1 VVGNLSWKNS
11 LAYGTLNVKIFYQH
25 EAHTKLSKLGGGGT
39 MSLGQ
44 FNFGGGQWVVTIMIC
59 NNTKLSK
66 NKQDV
71 CPASLKTLSKID
83 KLELEKQCSLRHI
96 KRKNILP
103 T

>member
-25 EAHTKLSKLGGGGT
+25 EAPTKLSKLGGGGT
-39 MSLGQ
+39 LSLGQ

-66 NKQDV
+66 KQDV

>member
-66 NKQDV
+66 
-71 CPASLKTLSKID
+71 KTRCVPSII
-83 KLELEKQCSLRHI
+83 E
-96 KRKNILP
+96 NIV
-103 T
+103 

>member
-1 VVGNLSWKNS
+1 MVGNLSWKNS

-66 NKQDV
+66 KQDV

-103 T
+103 A

>member
-59 NNTKLSK
+59 NNTKLSIVP
-66 NKQDV
+66 Q
-71 CPASLKTLSKID
+71 ARLFFQLKFVNFR
-83 KLELEKQCSLRHI
+83 QCFQ
-96 KRKNILP
+96 
-103 T
+103 

>member
-25 EAHTKLSKLGGGGT
+25 EAPTKLSKLGGRGT

-83 KLELEKQCSLRHI
+83 KLELKKQSSLWHNR
-96 KRKNILP
+96 RKKFN
-103 T
+103 